1 MDFEKSVLLKK
12 SPETAKIALKLTLV
26 EGLKYPP
33 EVRVENM

>member
-1 MDFEKSVLLKK
+1 MDFERMALLEK
-12 SPETAKIALKLTLV
+12 SPVTARKALKLTL